1 MDRQDILGPGPQGLG
16 DFLGRWRLTRTITG
30 TPGPARFAGLAEFTP
45 DGGGATCREVGT
57 LTLAGGQGFRAER
70 VYLWRAAPGGIEV
83 RFDDGRPFHGFRLG
97 PEAAEAEHL
106 CARDL
111 YRVRYD
117 FAGWPD
123 WRAVWRVTGPAKD
136 YRMETLWQRA

>member
-1 MDRQDILGPGPQGLG
+1 MLHLG
-16 DFLGRWRLTRTITG
+16 DLKKAGAAAPSASRGRDAQGVADW
-30 TPGPARFAGLAEFTP
+30 PARFAGLAEITAEG
-45 DGGGATCREVGT
+45 DGATCREAGT

-70 VYLWRAAPGGIEV
+70 VYLWRPAPGGIEV
-83 RFDDGRPFHGFRLG
+83 RFDDGRPFHRIRLG

-106 CARDL
+106 CAADL

-117 FAGWPD
+117 FAAWPD

-136 YRMETLWQRA
+136 YRAETLWQRD